1 MKRFLNV
8 FVLKTVILTSV
19 ILLMSCGGTVVDE
32 KTEIAQQNIQQYFEE
47 IARES
52 FSGAA
57 VIDGYK
63 HSDLYI
69 LTPADESKIKEEP
82 APEGDEEKEFEH
94 ILHVADNFV
103 GLALS
108 GCNRS
113 NIEKIIENDKNYR
126 ELNTGAKEYVMVSFV
141 KIRSTNGEISKE
153 LGACFRLSSE
163 LNITNQYSVKE
174 DDEDYVY
181 TRLFGQSSG
190 RFYGAV
196 DCQYDYLER
205 MYDYYVSCL
214 NNDELSFVNKFVF
227 LKELNSLFEYERFKY
242 MDDRKACVENCLK
255 QLDSYED
262 KKVLKDKAYA
272 KIKTFKE

>member
-1 MKRFLNV
+1 MKRSLNV
-8 FVLKTVILTSV
+8 SVLMTMILSSV
-19 ILLMSCGGTVVDE
+19 VLLMSCGGKVVDE
-32 KTEIAQQNIQQYFEE
+32 KTKIAQQNIQQYFEE
-47 IARES
+47 KTRGELSNAI
-52 FSGAA
+52 
-57 VIDGYK
+57 VIEEYK

-69 LTPADESKIKEEP
+69 LTPADESKIKEELV
-82 APEGDEEKEFEH
+82 PEGDEEKEFEH

-108 GCNRS
+108 GCNRA
-113 NIEKIIENDKNYR
+113 NIEKIIENDKNYK
-126 ELNTGAKEYVMVSFV
+126 ELNTGAKEYVMVSFA
-141 KIRSTNGEISKE
+141 KMRSANGEISKE
-153 LGACFRLSSE
+153 LGICFRLSSE

-214 NNDELSFVNKFVF
+214 NNDELNFVNKFVF

-272 KIKTFKE
+272 KIKTFNE